1 MAGAFI
7 TFEGI
12 DGCGKSTQLR
22 MLASALR
29 MQGLKVVTTREPGG
43 TTLGQ
48 RLRAALLDVDEQVDP
63 LAELLVFA
71 ADRAQHVRQ
80 HLRPALA
87 TNHVVLS
94 DRYADATVAYQ
105 GAGRGFD
112 PRLIKEIVE
121 LATEGL
127 KPDLTLIFDLSV
139 AESIARTKR
148 RAEAKKKDRLDIE
161 DPDFHGRVR
170 NAYLEIAIAEP
181 DRVKVIDARGATE
194 ETHEAVKKIVMPLLQ
209 AHGLRGKEQ
218 SAKGQKAKGRSAK
231 TEEQGAKG

>member
-1 MAGAFI
+1 MPGAFI

-22 MLASALR
+22 LLASALR
-29 MQGLKVVTTREPGG
+29 LQGLEVVTTREPGG

-80 HLRPALA
+80 QLRPALK

-112 PRLIKEIVE
+112 RKLIDEIVQ

-139 AESIARTKR
+139 PESITRTR
-148 RAEAKKKDRLDIE
+148 RREENKQKDRLDIE
-161 DPDFHGRVR
+161 DSDFHARVR
-170 NAYLEIAIAEP
+170 NAYLEIAKAEP
-181 DRVKVIDARGATE
+181 DRVRVIDARGSTE
-194 ETHEAVKKIVMPLLQ
+194 ETHNAVKKLVMPILKERGLL
-209 AHGLRGKEQ
+209 KEAQ
-218 SAKGQKAKGRSAK
+218 SV
-231 TEEQGAKG
+231 

>member
-1 MAGAFI
+1 MPGAFI

-22 MLASALR
+22 LLASALR
-29 MQGLKVVTTREPGG
+29 LQGLEVVTTREPGG

-80 HLRPALA
+80 QLRPALK

-112 PRLIKEIVE
+112 RKLIDEIVK

-139 AESIARTKR
+139 PESITRTR
-148 RAEAKKKDRLDIE
+148 RREENKQKDRLDIE
-161 DPDFHGRVR
+161 DSDFHARVR
-170 NAYLEIAIAEP
+170 NAYLEIAKAEP
-181 DRVKVIDARGATE
+181 DRVRVIDARGSTE
-194 ETHEAVKKIVMPLLQ
+194 ETHNAVKKLVMPILKERGLL
-209 AHGLRGKEQ
+209 KEAQ
-218 SAKGQKAKGRSAK
+218 SV
-231 TEEQGAKG
+231 